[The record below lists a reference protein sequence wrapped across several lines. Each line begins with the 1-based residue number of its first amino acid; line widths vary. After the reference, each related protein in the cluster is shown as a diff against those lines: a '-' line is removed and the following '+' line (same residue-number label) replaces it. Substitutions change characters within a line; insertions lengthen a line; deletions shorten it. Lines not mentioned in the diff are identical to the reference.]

1 VGILTPVRRRSGV
14 RPPASR
20 VRDARAL
27 VVFGVSV
34 LGLLAA
40 LLAALSHGAQRR
52 SGTNGVVP
60 LTVLASGGPGA
71 TFCQQDEHLPA
82 GTGAL
87 RVYLG
92 AQSPAALVSIALRH
106 RGAVLDRTA
115 AAGWKGVFVE
125 APIRTTSREV
135 EGVDVC
141 FRVTRGAVG
150 VVGGPRPANTGSL
163 TTNGREIDSAIPI
176 EYLRAGRETWWSYAP
191 LVVRRMGL
199 GRGDWGGT
207 WLVGLIAAL
216 TATSLA
222 LTAWLVLRRVVVRE
236 EAPEATWRRVP
247 ATAWT
252 LMAIGALN
260 AVSWS
265 LITPM
270 FQGPDEITHVAYAQ
284 QIAEAGRLPVNR
296 ERTTFAPEL
305 RVVVGDVRV
314 GILGRGFQRTAV
326 WTASQQRRLERD
338 LHASLPRRGNDDV
351 GGADPEPPLYYALEA
366 IPYSL
371 AGGATLLDRVV
382 LMRLLSA
389 LMGGCTALLVFL
401 FVRECLPGRPWAW
414 TVGGAVAA
422 FMPLFAFVSGVVNP
436 DALLF
441 PVCAAL
447 FLGLAR
453 AFRRGLTTRLAMA
466 LGVVLAVGALVK
478 INFYG
483 LVPGALIAIALAARR
498 SAGGWDRRAL
508 RLVGIAALV
517 GAVPYATM
525 LALDALVWER
535 PFILANTPAE
545 LPREAGGIW
554 AQLSALWQVY
564 LPRLPW
570 QTQAFG
576 GFPLYDYW
584 LASFVG
590 KFGPLSVA
598 FPHWALRLAIV
609 VLTVV
614 GALALR
620 ALVRARDAVA
630 RRRAE
635 LLGYLL
641 IAAGLLLLIGIVAVR
656 GWAPGIAA
664 AAQGR
669 YLLPLLA
676 PFALLF
682 ALAARGAGE
691 RWGRA
696 AGVALVVIAVAWSL
710 FGQLLTIAYY
720 YG

>member
-1 VGILTPVRRRSGV
+1 V
-14 RPPASR
+14 
-20 VRDARAL
+20 RAL
-27 VVFGVSV
+27 VV
-34 LGLLAA
+34 LGAGTLA
-40 LLAALSHGAQRR
+40 LLVALVATLSHGAQRR
-52 SGTNGVVP
+52 SGTNGVLP
-60 LTVLASGGPGA
+60 ASFIATGDAGA
-71 TFCQQDEHLPA
+71 TFCQQDELLPA

-87 RVYLG
+87 RVWLS
-92 AQSPAALVSIALRH
+92 AQSPPAARVSITLRH
-106 RGAVLDRTA
+106 RGAVLDRTTA
-115 AAGWKGVFVE
+115 EGWAGVFAEV
-125 APIRTTSREV
+125 PIRRTARDLED
-135 EGVDVC
+135 VDVC
-141 FRVTRGAVG
+141 FRIERGPVTL
-150 VVGGPRPANTGSL
+150 VGGPTPANTGSL
-163 TTNGREIDSAIPI
+163 RTGGREVDSAIPI
-176 EYLRAGRETWWSYAP
+176 EYLRRGRESWWSYAP

-207 WLVGLIAAL
+207 WVIGLIAAL
-216 TATSLA
+216 AVASLV
-222 LTAWLVLRRVVVRE
+222 LTARLVLRHVVTRDAGEGVR
-236 EAPEATWRRVP
+236 WRGLP

-252 LMAIGALN
+252 LLAIGALN
-260 AVSWS
+260 ATAWS
-265 LITPM
+265 LLTPM
-270 FQGPDEITHVAYAQ
+270 FEGPDEITHVAYAQ
-284 QIAEAGRLPVNR
+284 QIAETGRLPIER
-296 ERTTFAPEL
+296 EQTVFAPEL

-314 GILGRGFQRTAV
+314 GILGRGFQRAAV
-326 WTASQQRRLERD
+326 WSESQQQRLERD

-401 FVRECLPGRPWAW
+401 FVRECLPGRAWAW
-414 TVGGAVAA
+414 VVGGVVAA
-422 FMPLFAFVSGVVNP
+422 FMPLFTFVSGMVNP

-453 AFRRGLTTRLAMA
+453 AFRRGMTTRLALA
-466 LGVVLAVGALVK
+466 LGVLLAAGAIAK

-483 LVPGALIAIALAARR
+483 LVPGALVAIALSARR
-498 SAGGWDRRAL
+498 SAGGWNRAAF
-508 RLVGIAALV
+508 RLAGLALFVGVAPYAAL
-517 GAVPYATM
+517 M
-525 LALDALVWER
+525 ALDALVWER
-535 PFILANTPAE
+535 PFILAHTPAA
-545 LPREAGGIW
+545 LPRETGGIG

-570 QTQAFG
+570 QTSAYG

-584 LASFVG
+584 FTTFVG
-590 KFGPLSVA
+590 KFGPLAVS
-598 FPHWALRLAIV
+598 FPHWAYRLAVAVSI
-609 VLTVV
+609 VV

-620 ALVRARDAVA
+620 ALAAGRAELWH
-630 RRRAE
+630 RRAE
-635 LLGYLL
+635 LLGYLA
-641 IAAGLLLLIGIVAVR
+641 IGAGLLLLIGMVAVR
-656 GWAPGIAA
+656 GWAPSIAA

-676 PFALLF
+676 PFALLL

-696 AGVALVVIAVAWSL
+696 VGVALVVTAVAWTL
-710 FGQLLTIAYY
+710 FAQLITIAYY